1 MISVGIINEGAREA
15 WIEQALGQIPTGS
28 RILDAGAG
36 EQQYKKFCS
45 HLEYISQD
53 FAKYD
58 GKGDGKGLQTG
69 KWDRTGLAIVSN
81 ITAIPEPDQSFDAI
95 MCTEVFEHLPN
106 PLDALEEFSRLL
118 RKGGQLLT
126 TAPFCGLT
134 HFAPYHFYGGFTQH
148 FYKYHLPKYGF
159 EIVDIQTNGTYF
171 EFLGQEVRRAP
182 SVASSYSGAKANPLE
197 RLASRIFLQML
208 DKFARND
215 TGSDELLNYGY
226 HVIAVKVGN

>member
-45 HLEYISQD
+45 HLEYVSQD

-69 KWDRTGLAIVSN
+69 KWDRAGLAIVSN
-81 ITAIPEPDQSFDAI
+81 ITTIPEPDQSFDAI

-106 PLDALEEFSRLL
+106 PLEALEEFSRLL

-134 HFAPYHFYGGFTQH
+134 HFAPYHFYGGFTQY
-148 FYKYHLPKYGF
+148 FYKYHLSKYGF
-159 EIVDIQTNGTYF
+159 EIVD
-171 EFLGQEVRRAP
+171 L
-182 SVASSYSGAKANPLE
+182 
-197 RLASRIFLQML
+197 
-208 DKFARND
+208 
-215 TGSDELLNYGY
+215 
-226 HVIAVKVGN
+226 